1 MQVATVIV
9 YLSDVEAGG
18 ETVFLL
24 EGKDGLVRLQTI
36 DYKKCDTGIA
46 VSAWTFV
53 CGVCGGGDRGVWGG
67 GRCDICGGMCG
78 VGDEAEAVC
87 VCRGTRGNSL
97 LVS

>member
-1 MQVATVIV
+1 MIV

-46 VSAWTFV
+46 VRAWTFV

-67 GRCDICGGMCG
+67 GALRYMWWHVRCGG
-78 VGDEAEAVC
+78 
-87 VCRGTRGNSL
+87 
-97 LVS
+97 